1 MTYELTID
9 GTKYYFVNEAD
20 YNKVKDAGTVEEQKE
35 LVSQYKSSEVSTDE
49 DDLVEVD
56 DSDETEGTE
65 GSGSNDEVS
74 YKGYDDT
81 EFEAFCSTVGLNNL
95 TEDSSVDDLKT
106 IFQNIEKE
114 ISSIERKIK
123 GINMDDPES
132 INDIMTDMITIYAG
146 LEAFGEGLGLDI
158 NTGGEDGRN
167 TGLVIG
173 ALAGAGGMI
182 AGAKLGAIGG
192 SLAGPIGTVIGA
204 VVGGIAGALI
214 GFFTGDKSKDLED
227 LKEDVQKS
235 LESFAQKFTEV
246 QTQFTEY
253 TEDELI
259 PDIEEEL
266 EGLLDGEF
274 KFEDIND
281 TRNITDNL
289 DNIIECQQ
297 KIEPYMQIAE
307 NFGIDCPKLKELADK
322 LGTGDDALQYAQEYI
337 DSYADAV
344 DLTLTDDVV
353 ADTGTLNEIYE
364 SVSEIIT
371 EAQSRGLKTDKLEDL
386 LKKTQETN
394 QSAADDTADGILDG
408 AGSGLQPYTVTTPSS
423 GGTTSYGTGTTGGTQ
438 SANTGVVDN
447 TTSAIESAQTA
458 EKTSE
463 GVESNSSSYDTST
476 ESLDNAGT
484 TLRESA
490 QEQVNSYL
498 ESVSTGGISISE
510 LESLYGQVSATYEE
524 LKDLS
529 GEVDLSGFESKLNEI
544 REAQQSIINE
554 YARQMS
560 SSVQSTSTSSE
571 RKELLAN
578 IEATM
583 NQYAEINIDFSGLS
597 AVIGQIKD
605 KEQQYINEQTQIA
618 NNLVQ
623 NSTSKEEVTS
633 AINNITVIINES
645 SGLNCDVS
653 GLQAAIEQL
662 NLKLEQLM
670 SNSENTQTPENE
682 NTGADFD
689 TKIQNITTAIQ
700 GSKSL
705 ASLSALK
712 NEVDL
717 LMNEAV
723 QNSYPTEALENLY
736 LMIKEKANELS
747 GEVVKDNEETVDK
760 TTNIEILNEVAINV
774 NNNIIHVIN
783 VNADT
788 AQLQDLLQ
796 KIYDKINELTLKDP
810 EEEKTEPDCEPED
823 ELPIEDNP
831 NIDTPASGII
841 DPNLGVNDGTDEV
854 EPEQPENET
863 AIPEDN
869 TQNETST
876 PETVT
881 PPVSEEIPEDNTA
894 QTTPEQTPPV
904 SEEIPEDNTA
914 QTTPEQTP
922 PAQTETDDNEIIEDD
937 IPKED
942 TIDDT
947 SNQDTIT
954 ENDAPDCGPEDELP
968 VTDIEGSVTVN
979 DDTTD
984 NDTQNESGGLII
996 EGEDGHDI
1004 ELDFEEE
1011 EK

>member
-1 MTYELTID
+1 MCIKVEGVLKMAYELTVD
-9 GTKYYFVNEAD
+9 GIKYYFANEAD

-65 GSGSNDEVS
+65 DDADSGDL
-74 YKGYDDT
+74 KGFEIEEY
-81 EFEAFCSTVGLNNL
+81 EAFAAL
-95 TEDSSVDDLKT
+95 TGIDGITKDSGVDDLQKVY
-106 IFQNIEKE
+106 NKIESEVEKLDLKVRSLDE
-114 ISSIERKIK
+114 
-123 GINMDDPES
+123 DDPEA
-132 INDIMTDMITIYAG
+132 INDVLTDLMTVSVGIEKYMKTMSLNSMFG
-146 LEAFGEGLGLDI
+146 LEEGAICIGGSI
-158 NTGGEDGRN
+158 CTGAA
-167 TGLVIG
+167 IG
-173 ALAGAGGMI
+173 AL
-182 AGAKLGAIGG
+182 IGNV
-192 SLAGPIGTVIGA
+192 TGA
-204 VVGGIAGALI
+204 VVGGIIGFIAGIAGVLI
-214 GFFTGDKSKDLED
+214 GNQTDTDKFNKI
-227 LKEDVQKS
+227 KEDIEAQ
-235 LESFAQKFTEV
+235 LEKVAQLTQDTTDKFKA
-246 QTQFTEY
+246 Y

-259 PDIEEEL
+259 PEIEEEL

-274 KFEDIND
+274 KFDDIND

-289 DNIIECQQ
+289 DNIIKCQQ

-423 GGTTSYGTGTTGGTQ
+423 GGTTSYGTGTAGGTQ

-831 NIDTPASGII
+831 NIDTPASGTI

-863 AIPEDN
+863 VVPEDN

-876 PETVT
+876 PEPVT
-881 PPVSEEIPEDNTA
+881 PPVSEEIPEDNT
-894 QTTPEQTPPV
+894 EQ
-904 SEEIPEDNTA
+904 S
-914 QTTPEQTP
+914 TPEQTP
-922 PAQTETDDNEIIEDD
+922 PAQAETDDNEIIEDD
-937 IPKED
+937 TPKED

-979 DDTTD
+979 EDTTD
-984 NDTQNESGGLII
+984 NDAQNESGSLII

>member
-167 TGLVIG
+167 TGLIIG

-235 LESFAQKFTEV
+235 LGSFAQKFTEV

-266 EGLLDGEF
+266 EGLLNGEF

-831 NIDTPASGII
+831 NIDTPASGTI

-863 AIPEDN
+863 VVPEDN

-876 PETVT
+876 PEPVT
-881 PPVSEEIPEDNTA
+881 PPVSEEIPEDNT
-894 QTTPEQTPPV
+894 EQ
-904 SEEIPEDNTA
+904 S
-914 QTTPEQTP
+914 TPEQTP

-979 DDTTD
+979 EDTTD
-984 NDTQNESGGLII
+984 NDAQNESGGLII

>member
-423 GGTTSYGTGTTGGTQ
+423 GGTTSYGTGATGGTQ

-447 TTSAIESAQTA
+447 TTSAIESAQSA

-476 ESLDNAGT
+476 ESLDDAGT

-490 QEQVNSYL
+490 QEQINSYL

-831 NIDTPASGII
+831 NIDTPASGTI

-863 AIPEDN
+863 VIPEDN

-876 PETVT
+876 PETV
-881 PPVSEEIPEDNTA
+881 
-894 QTTPEQTPPV
+894 TPPV

>member
-167 TGLVIG
+167 TGLIIG

-423 GGTTSYGTGTTGGTQ
+423 GGTTSYGTGTTGGQ

-476 ESLDNAGT
+476 ESLDDAGT

-618 NNLVQ
+618 NNVVQ

-863 AIPEDN
+863 VIPEDN

-881 PPVSEEIPEDNTA
+881 PPVSEEIPEDNT
-894 QTTPEQTPPV
+894 EQ
-904 SEEIPEDNTA
+904 S
-914 QTTPEQTP
+914 TPEQTP

-979 DDTTD
+979 EDTTD
-984 NDTQNESGGLII
+984 NETQQNESGGLII

>member
-56 DSDETEGTE
+56 DSDETEGAE

-167 TGLVIG
+167 TGLIIG

-192 SLAGPIGTVIGA
+192 SLAGPIGTVVGA

-408 AGSGLQPYTVTTPSS
+408 AGSGLQPYTVTTPSL

-831 NIDTPASGII
+831 NIDTPASGTI

-863 AIPEDN
+863 VMPEDN

-876 PETVT
+876 PEPVT

-894 QTTPEQTPPV
+894 Q
-904 SEEIPEDNTA
+904 S
-914 QTTPEQTP
+914 TPEQTP
-922 PAQTETDDNEIIEDD
+922 PAQAETDDNEIIEDD

-984 NDTQNESGGLII
+984 NETQQNESGSLII

>member
-20 YNKVKDAGTVEEQKE
+20 YNKVKDAETVEEQKE

-167 TGLVIG
+167 TGLIIG

-423 GGTTSYGTGTTGGTQ
+423 GGTTSYGTGATGGTQ

-490 QEQVNSYL
+490 QEQINSYL

-700 GSKSL
+700 SSKSL

-831 NIDTPASGII
+831 NIDTPASGTI

-863 AIPEDN
+863 VIPEDN

-876 PETVT
+876 PE
-881 PPVSEEIPEDNTA
+881 PV
-894 QTTPEQTPPV
+894 TPPV

>member
-20 YNKVKDAGTVEEQKE
+20 YNKVKDAETVEEQKE

-74 YKGYDDT
+74 YKGYNDT

-167 TGLVIG
+167 TGLIIG

-423 GGTTSYGTGTTGGTQ
+423 GGTTSYGTGTTGGQ

-476 ESLDNAGT
+476 ESLDDAGT

-618 NNLVQ
+618 NNVVQ

-863 AIPEDN
+863 VIPEDN

-881 PPVSEEIPEDNTA
+881 PPVSEEIPEDNT
-894 QTTPEQTPPV
+894 EQ
-904 SEEIPEDNTA
+904 S
-914 QTTPEQTP
+914 TPEQTP

-979 DDTTD
+979 EDTTD
-984 NDTQNESGGLII
+984 NDAQNESGSLII

>member
-20 YNKVKDAGTVEEQKE
+20 YNKVKDAETVEEQKE

-65 GSGSNDEVS
+65 GTSDNS
-74 YKGYDDT
+74 
-81 EFEAFCSTVGLNNL
+81 
-95 TEDSSVDDLKT
+95 DDLEGFNYDAYKVYADSIGLT
-106 IFQNIEKE
+106 ALNKDSKIEEYKDVFEQIAKE
-114 ISSIERKIK
+114 VEDLSLQIQSIDK
-123 GINMDDPES
+123 DDPEALDS
-132 INDIMTDMITIYAG
+132 VMEKMLSLTVAIGKMGEATGAELPKEGFWDKAISGTI
-146 LEAFGEGLGLDI
+146 
-158 NTGGEDGRN
+158 
-167 TGLVIG
+167 
-173 ALAGAGGMI
+173 LAGAGI
-182 AGAKLGAIGG
+182 HAAVAAGTAAGSAAATFLGV
-192 SLAGPIGTVIGA
+192 SLAIPGPGWVAAG
-204 VVGGIAGALI
+204 VVGLGLLI
-214 GFFTGDKSKDLED
+214 WGGVSLWNNHQAEED
-227 LKEDVQKS
+227 LKQLKEDITNAANEVTS
-235 LESFAQKFTEV
+235 AQEEAIKKAEGGA
-246 QTQFTEY
+246 
-253 TEDELI
+253 EDI
-259 PDIEEEL
+259 VEEANEKL
-266 EGLLDGEF
+266 EGLLGDSFE
-274 KFEDIND
+274 FEDINNV
-281 TRNITDNL
+281 RNITDNL
-289 DNIIECQQ
+289 DLIIEYQGKLEPWILLCE
-297 KIEPYMQIAE
+297 KYGIEVE
-307 NFGIDCPKLKELADK
+307 GLDELNEK

-423 GGTTSYGTGTTGGTQ
+423 GGTTSYGTGTTGGQ

-476 ESLDNAGT
+476 ESLDDAGT

-618 NNLVQ
+618 NNVVQ

-682 NTGADFD
+682 NSGADFD

-831 NIDTPASGII
+831 NIDTPASGTI

-863 AIPEDN
+863 VIPEDN

-876 PETVT
+876 PE
-881 PPVSEEIPEDNTA
+881 PV
-894 QTTPEQTPPV
+894 TPPV

>member
-65 GSGSNDEVS
+65 EDADSGDL
-74 YKGYDDT
+74 KGFEIEEY
-81 EFEAFCSTVGLNNL
+81 EAFMQAVGYNNL
-95 TEDSSVDDLKT
+95 TEDSSVDDMVAVFDK
-106 IFQNIEKE
+106 IEAEIEKLDLKVRSLDSDDPNE
-114 ISSIERKIK
+114 INDVLMDLTTVNVAMGKFMESIGFESSYGVGKHILGVGGCAAAGAAIGSFIPGVGTAIGAGVGAIVGLVGGFINL
-123 GINMDDPES
+123 GIN
-132 INDIMTDMITIYAG
+132 AG
-146 LEAFGEGLGLDI
+146 EENKF
-158 NTGGEDGRN
+158 N
-167 TGLVIG
+167 
-173 ALAGAGGMI
+173 
-182 AGAKLGAIGG
+182 K
-192 SLAGPIGTVIGA
+192 
-204 VVGGIAGALI
+204 
-214 GFFTGDKSKDLED
+214 
-227 LKEDVQKS
+227 LKEDC
-235 LESFAQKFTEV
+235 EAQANNLSQMTQDATTKFTEIV
-246 QTQFTEY
+246 EK
-253 TEDELI
+253 ELV
-259 PDIEEEL
+259 PDVEKEL

-274 KFEDIND
+274 KFDDIND

-423 GGTTSYGTGTTGGTQ
+423 GGTTSYGTGATGGTQ

-810 EEEKTEPDCEPED
+810 EEETEPDCEPED

-831 NIDTPASGII
+831 NIDTPASGTI

-863 AIPEDN
+863 VIPEDN

-876 PETVT
+876 PEPVT
-881 PPVSEEIPEDNTA
+881 PPVSEEIPEDNT
-894 QTTPEQTPPV
+894 EQ
-904 SEEIPEDNTA
+904 S
-914 QTTPEQTP
+914 TPEQTP

-979 DDTTD
+979 EDTTD
-984 NDTQNESGGLII
+984 NDAQNESGSLII

>member
-167 TGLVIG
+167 TGLIIG

-423 GGTTSYGTGTTGGTQ
+423 GGTTSYGTGTTGGQ

-476 ESLDNAGT
+476 ESLDDAGT

-597 AVIGQIKD
+597 AIIGQIKD

-700 GSKSL
+700 SSKSL

-831 NIDTPASGII
+831 NIDTPASGTI

-863 AIPEDN
+863 VVPEDN

-881 PPVSEEIPEDNTA
+881 PPVSEEIPEDNT
-894 QTTPEQTPPV
+894 EQ
-904 SEEIPEDNTA
+904 S
-914 QTTPEQTP
+914 TPEQTP

-984 NDTQNESGGLII
+984 NDAQQNESGSLII

>member
-74 YKGYDDT
+74 YKGYNDT

-167 TGLVIG
+167 TGLIIG

-394 QSAADDTADGILDG
+394 QSAADDTADSILDG

-831 NIDTPASGII
+831 NIDTPASGTI

-863 AIPEDN
+863 VVPEDN

-876 PETVT
+876 PEPVT
-881 PPVSEEIPEDNTA
+881 PPVSEEIPEDNT
-894 QTTPEQTPPV
+894 EQ
-904 SEEIPEDNTA
+904 S
-914 QTTPEQTP
+914 TPEQTP
-922 PAQTETDDNEIIEDD
+922 PAQAETDDNEIIEDD
-937 IPKED
+937 TPKED

-979 DDTTD
+979 EDTTD
-984 NDTQNESGGLII
+984 NDAQNESGSLII

>member
-20 YNKVKDAGTVEEQKE
+20 YNKVKDAETVEEQKE

-65 GSGSNDEVS
+65 DDADSGDL
-74 YKGYDDT
+74 KGFEIEEY
-81 EFEAFCSTVGLNNL
+81 EAFMQAVGYNNL
-95 TEDSSVDDLKT
+95 TEDSSVDDLQEVYDK
-106 IFQNIEKE
+106 IESEVEKLDLKVRSLDE
-114 ISSIERKIK
+114 
-123 GINMDDPES
+123 DDPEA
-132 INDIMTDMITIYAG
+132 INDVLTDLMTVSVGVGKYMETMG
-146 LEAFGEGLGLDI
+146 LNNPYGAETVLG
-158 NTGGEDGRN
+158 
-167 TGLVIG
+167 
-173 ALAGAGGMI
+173 AAGGC
-182 AGAKLGAIGG
+182 A
-192 SLAGPIGTVIGA
+192 A
-204 VVGGIAGALI
+204 VGALI
-214 GFFTGDKSKDLED
+214 GSVIPGVGTAIGAGVGALIGLAGGLIGGLIGTSVGNGNAEEKFNKI
-227 LKEDVQKS
+227 KEDI
-235 LESFAQKFTEV
+235 EAQSEKVAQLTQDTTDKFKT
-246 QTQFTEY
+246 Y

-408 AGSGLQPYTVTTPSS
+408 AGSGLQSYNVTQPSS
-423 GGTTSYGTGTTGGTQ
+423 GGTTSYGTGTSVGTQ

-463 GVESNSSSYDTST
+463 GVESKSSSYDTST
-476 ESLDNAGT
+476 EKLDST
-484 TLRESA
+484 SSTLRESA

-498 ESVSTGGISISE
+498 ESVSTSGISISE

-700 GSKSL
+700 SSKSL

-831 NIDTPASGII
+831 NIDTPASGTI

-863 AIPEDN
+863 VIPEDN

-881 PPVSEEIPEDNTA
+881 PPVSEEIPEDNT
-894 QTTPEQTPPV
+894 EQ
-904 SEEIPEDNTA
+904 S
-914 QTTPEQTP
+914 TPEQTP

-942 TIDDT
+942 TINDT

-984 NDTQNESGGLII
+984 NETQQNESGGLII

>member
-20 YNKVKDAGTVEEQKE
+20 YNKVKDAETVEEQKE

-65 GSGSNDEVS
+65 EDADSGDL
-74 YKGYDDT
+74 KGFEIEEY
-81 EFEAFCSTVGLNNL
+81 EAFMQAVGYNNL
-95 TEDSSVDDLKT
+95 TEDSSVDDMVAVFDK
-106 IFQNIEKE
+106 IEAEIEKLDLKVRSLDSDDPNE
-114 ISSIERKIK
+114 INDVLMDLTTVNVAMGKFMESIGFESSYGVGKHILGVGGCAAAGAAIGSFIPGVGTAIGAGVGAIVGLVGGFINL
-123 GINMDDPES
+123 GIN
-132 INDIMTDMITIYAG
+132 AG
-146 LEAFGEGLGLDI
+146 EENKF
-158 NTGGEDGRN
+158 N
-167 TGLVIG
+167 
-173 ALAGAGGMI
+173 
-182 AGAKLGAIGG
+182 K
-192 SLAGPIGTVIGA
+192 
-204 VVGGIAGALI
+204 
-214 GFFTGDKSKDLED
+214 
-227 LKEDVQKS
+227 LKEDC
-235 LESFAQKFTEV
+235 EAQANNLSQMTQDATTKFTEIV
-246 QTQFTEY
+246 EK
-253 TEDELI
+253 ELV
-259 PDIEEEL
+259 PDVEKEL

-274 KFEDIND
+274 KFDDIND
-281 TRNITDNL
+281 TRNITENL

-322 LGTGDDALQYAQEYI
+322 LGTGDDALQYAQEYV

-723 QNSYPTEALENLY
+723 QNSYPTEVLENLY

-831 NIDTPASGII
+831 NIDTPASGTI

-854 EPEQPENET
+854 KPEQPENET
-863 AIPEDN
+863 VVPEDN

-876 PETVT
+876 PEPVT

-894 QTTPEQTPPV
+894 Q
-904 SEEIPEDNTA
+904 S
-914 QTTPEQTP
+914 TPEQTP

-937 IPKED
+937 TPKED

-979 DDTTD
+979 EDTTD
-984 NDTQNESGGLII
+984 NDAQNESGSLII

>member
-831 NIDTPASGII
+831 NIDTPASGTI

-863 AIPEDN
+863 VVPEDN

-876 PETVT
+876 SETV
-881 PPVSEEIPEDNTA
+881 
-894 QTTPEQTPPV
+894 TPPV

-922 PAQTETDDNEIIEDD
+922 PAQTETDDNEIVEDD

>member
-20 YNKVKDAGTVEEQKE
+20 YNKVKDAETVEEQKE

-65 GSGSNDEVS
+65 EDADSGDL
-74 YKGYDDT
+74 KGFEIEEY
-81 EFEAFCSTVGLNNL
+81 EAFMQAVGYNNL
-95 TEDSSVDDLKT
+95 TEDSSVDDMEAVFDK
-106 IFQNIEKE
+106 IEDEIEKLDLKVR
-114 ISSIERKIK
+114 SLDA
-123 GINMDDPES
+123 DDPNEINDVLMDLTTVNVAMEKFMES
-132 INDIMTDMITIYAG
+132 IGFESSYNVG
-146 LEAFGEGLGLDI
+146 GHVLG
-158 NTGGEDGRN
+158 T
-167 TGLVIG
+167 
-173 ALAGAGGMI
+173 AGG
-182 AGAKLGAIGG
+182 AA
-192 SLAGPIGTVIGA
+192 
-204 VVGGIAGALI
+204 AGALI
-214 GFFTGDKSKDLED
+214 GSVIPGVGTAIGAGVGALIGLVGGFINLGMNASEEDKFNK
-227 LKEDVQKS
+227 LKEKCETQAENLSQMTQD
-235 LESFAQKFTEV
+235 ATTKFTEIV
-246 QTQFTEY
+246 
-253 TEDELI
+253 EDELI

-371 EAQSRGLKTDKLEDL
+371 EAQSRGLETDKLEDL

-723 QNSYPTEALENLY
+723 QNSYPTEVLENLY

-831 NIDTPASGII
+831 NIDTPASGTI

-863 AIPEDN
+863 VVPEDN

-876 PETVT
+876 PEPVT
-881 PPVSEEIPEDNTA
+881 PPVSEEIPEDNT
-894 QTTPEQTPPV
+894 EQ
-904 SEEIPEDNTA
+904 S
-914 QTTPEQTP
+914 TPEQTP

-979 DDTTD
+979 NDTTD
-984 NDTQNESGGLII
+984 NDAQQNESGSLII